1 MIRVFIKNL
10 ILNPSSGEA
19 HLILEDPQTEKILPI
34 FIGLS
39 EGNAIA
45 LALQKIMTPRPMTH
59 DLITNM
65 VSALNA
71 VPKRVVITELKDS
84 IYYAVLLLDLQG
96 KEIIIDCRP
105 SDGVALALRMD
116 IPIYVDEGI
125 IENFQEVFDSMTD
138 DINPDETIH

>member
-34 FIGLS
+34 FIGLY

-84 IYYAVLLLDLQG
+84 IYYAVLLLDSQG